1 MRFKAELED
10 YFLSFSENGISVR
23 EMASRIFE
31 EENGIRLSKGTIMK
45 YLYKIKKDQTEAIV
59 LDDTPAWKVVGD
71 NYIFEIKGSRK
82 VFSVSQIDELH
93 LFYTRR
99 GYDFTRSA
107 VQQRFQ
113 ITPKTF
119 AAIQRT
125 FHLSKESDIISPYT
139 KQNTSIEELSA
150 LTDQLMEDI
159 VNSGE
164 MTTRKMQKALE
175 RRYKKIIQKDNQD
188 HVWHNEAISEVITEW
203 PNVETTVLKKT
214 VSEGSPLYK
223 EIDVNIADIHA
234 GSKADKMKITQ
245 DWSIAILEEKLDR
258 VAEIVNSYNCPK
270 VHLNFL
276 GDLVETVS
284 GVNHPDSW
292 KLIEDGHYGSKAI
305 IEATNLL
312 VRFISKVEN
321 IASINGVGGNHDRL
335 QGSNKLADTGATDL
349 IFHMLGLQLG
359 EVVDINYDPIL
370 LGMEREGYGN
380 IIGHGDKGIHKRSV
394 EFQILSFAENPKQ
407 FQFINSGHFHSFMV
421 KDSQYCGRSTVNP
434 SIITGNPYSDSTLGK
449 SDRSGFS
456 INAVNKFGEPDQL
469 IHNI

>member
-10 YFLSFSENGISVR
+10 YFLAFNKDGVSIRKMAEYIFNDENGID
-23 EMASRIFE
+23 
-31 EENGIRLSKGTIMK
+31 LSEGTLLQ
-45 YLYKIKKDQTEAIV
+45 YLYQIRREKSNIITI
-59 LDDTPAWKVVGD
+59 DDKPAWKVIND
-71 NYIFEIKGSRK
+71 NYIFDIKGHRK
-82 VFSVSQIDELH
+82 VFSIDLIDKIH
-93 LFYTRR
+93 LFYVRR
-99 GYDFTRSA
+99 GYNFTRSQ
-107 VQQRFQ
+107 VQQRFD
-113 ITPKTF
+113 ITPRTF
-119 AAIQRT
+119 LAIQGT
-125 FHLSKESDIISPYT
+125 FHLSKESDLFSPYT
-139 KQNTSIEELSA
+139 KKVTPREDLEDLA
-150 LTDQLMEDI
+150 EQLMQEI

-164 MTTRKMQKALE
+164 MTTQKMHKALE
-175 RRYKKIIQKDNQD
+175 RKYRQVIDKENRDN
-188 HVWHNEAISEVITEW
+188 VWHNEAISEVITEW
-203 PNVETTVLKKT
+203 PNVESIIIQKT
-214 VSEGSPLYK
+214 ISDKLPLYY
-223 EIDVNIADIHA
+223 EMDVNIADIHA

-270 VHLNFL
+270 VHLNLL
-276 GDLVETVS
+276 GDLVETIS

-349 IFHMLGLQLG
+349 IFHMFKLQLEG
-359 EVVDINYDPIL
+359 TLEINYDPVL
-370 LGMEREGYGN
+370 LGMEREEYGN
-380 IIGHGDKGIHKRSV
+380 IIEHGDKGLHKRSV
-394 EFQILSFAENPKQ
+394 EFQILNFAPNSKQ
-407 FQFINSGHFHSFMV
+407 FQFINSGHLHTFIVS
-421 KDSQYCGRSTVNP
+421 DSQYCGRKTVNP

-456 INAVNKFGEPDQL
+456 INAVNKFGEPDQI